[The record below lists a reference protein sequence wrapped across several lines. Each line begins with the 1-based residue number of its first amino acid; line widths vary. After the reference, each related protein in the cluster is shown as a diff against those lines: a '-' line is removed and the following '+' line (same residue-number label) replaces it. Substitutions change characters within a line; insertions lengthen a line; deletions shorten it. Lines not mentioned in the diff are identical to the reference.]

1 MYDVMLFHV
10 MLSIV
15 ALRHV
20 KWYVILFALRHVM
33 LCYGM
38 LYIQLCFVKLGY
50 VMSCYDLLCTVR

>member
-1 MYDVMLFHV
+1 VYDVMLFHV

-20 KWYVILFALRHVM
+20 KWYVILVALRHVM

>member
-20 KWYVILFALRHVM
+20 KWYVILVALRHVM

-38 LYIQLCFVKLGY
+38 LYIKL
-50 VMSCYDLLCTVR
+50 